1 MRKLLMLMSIM
12 ILMTGLLSAS
22 ESEMK
27 VIPDF
32 SLNDI
37 DGNEVNLY
45 TILDEGKYVVIDFWA
60 TWCVPCCK
68 ALPHLNAF
76 HEKYDDVVVIAISED
91 SKRMAK
97 KASAYIKGLDYS
109 FITLLDPK
117 GEVKKLLD
125 VDVLPETFYVR
136 PDKSV
141 AWRHFGY
148 KKGEEI
154 SMEEELVKMLEENKI
169 PAQSSEA
176 DVQK

>member
-1 MRKLLMLMSIM
+1 MRRFFV
-12 ILMTGLLSAS
+12 LLSLLILLVGSLAAS

-27 VIPDF
+27 SIPDF
-32 SLNDI
+32 TLLDI

-45 TILDEGKYVVIDFWA
+45 KILDEGKYVIIDFWA

-76 HEKYDDVVVIAISED
+76 HEKYEDVVVIAISED

-97 KASAYIKGLDYS
+97 KAGNYIKGLNYS
-109 FITLLDPK
+109 FVTLLDPK

-136 PDKSV
+136 PDRSV
-141 AWRHFGY
+141 AWQHFGY
-148 KKGEEI
+148 KEGEEI
-154 SMEEELVKMLEENKI
+154 SMEEELVKMLEADKTK
-169 PAQSSEA
+169 PAESME
-176 DVQK
+176 